1 MVFAQQDSRVT
12 QWPEG
17 LQTVKQGILNLTF
30 EDYLTYSLEKFTRS
44 SAPYLCPRQSHVPR
58 VSSPELSSFHFI

>member
-1 MVFAQQDSRVT
+1 MVFVQQDSRVT

-44 SAPYLCPRQSHVPR
+44 SAPYLCPQ
-58 VSSPELSSFHFI
+58 

>member
-44 SAPYLCPRQSHVPR
+44 SAPYLCPQ
-58 VSSPELSSFHFI
+58 